1 VSSLRDKL
9 TEILQECYRPKK
21 EQKIWEWIE
30 ENCELPPE
38 SGAKLKGPID
48 TSVTPYSR
56 GIYDAYA
63 DNAVRF
69 ITIAKS
75 AQVGGT
81 TILKNLIL
89 WDIANHPCPGQYVTS
104 TDKVVTSFN
113 DRELEPHFRYC
124 KEVEKLAVRR
134 RDLWSKREKLFANG
148 ATLRLRGS
156 NSPNNLASFSAERI
170 KLDEVDKWPGESSRE
185 APAVEL
191 AIERSK
197 AYEEMRK
204 VCIIS
209 TPTVEYGALWQYYLR
224 GSQEKFHVPCFHCEF
239 RQELQI
245 GKRDEGGGLW
255 WPRECLRADGTWDLD
270 LVAREARYRCVQC
283 GKLIHRD
290 HKKLMNDEGEWV
302 RTNPNAPS
310 DHRSFHVSA
319 LYSPF
324 ETWGGIAKS
333 FLLSNGSAG
342 KMHNFYNNYLGLP
355 WRREATIVKRSAV
368 REIVEISPNYRRGEL
383 PIKPITIAMTVD
395 VQQTNFWWVIRA
407 WEKTGVSYLI
417 DYGAAIAYEDLGEIA
432 STKYEFD
439 GQVYEIYKALI
450 DSGYAA
456 THRKGVYDWC
466 LASRRKFVP
475 TKGASKSQGLRSS
488 VRISV
493 IEHKRDNE
501 REKLDLY
508 TYDDDIFKEE
518 LYRNKIKKRS
528 GKAWYL
534 PVDITNDYIEQ
545 LTAERLV
552 ERNLPRGG
560 IEFVWETSKD
570 NHLGDCEKMQLVF
583 WDVVAPYVRSE
594 EPEEEHGER
603 VEPLLK
609 VDTPLPE
616 WS

>member
-1 VSSLRDKL
+1 MSSLRDKL
-9 TEILQECYRPKK
+9 AEVLQRCYRPKK

-48 TSVTPYSR
+48 TNVTPYSR

-81 TILKNLIL
+81 TILKNLVL
-89 WDIANHPCPGQYVTS
+89 WDIANHPCPGQYITA
-104 TDKVVTSFN
+104 TDKLVTSFN

-124 KEVEKLAVRR
+124 KEVENLADRR
-134 RDLWSKREKLFANG
+134 RDKWSKREKIFKNG

-191 AIERSK
+191 AIDRTI
-197 AYEEMRK
+197 AYQDVRK

-209 TPTVEYGALWQYYLR
+209 TPTVEFGELWQYYLK
-224 GSQEKFHVPCFHCEF
+224 GSQEKFHVPCTHCGF
-239 RQELQI
+239 RQELYFFRKD
-245 GKRDEGGGLW
+245 GEGGLW
-255 WPRECLRADGTWDLD
+255 WPEECRRSDGTHDLD
-270 LVAREARYRCVQC
+270 LVERETRYQCAQC
-283 GKLIHRD
+283 GGLIHND
-290 HKKLMNDEGEWV
+290 QKKMMSAEGEWV
-302 RTNPNAPS
+302 RTNPDSPS
-310 DHRSFHVSA
+310 DHRSFHISA

-324 ETWGGIAKS
+324 ATWGGIAKS
-333 FLLSNGSAG
+333 FLQSQGSVG
-342 KMHNFYNNYLGLP
+342 RMHNFLNSYLGLP
-355 WRREATIVKRSAV
+355 WMRQATIVKRSV
-368 REIVEISPNYRRGEL
+368 IKEIVEISPDYRRGEL
-383 PIKPITIAMTVD
+383 PIKPIAIAMTVD

-407 WEKTGVSYLI
+407 WERTGVSYLI
-417 DYGAAIAYEDLGEIA
+417 DYGAAISYEDLGEIV

-439 GQVYEIYKALI
+439 GQVYGIYKALI

-456 THRKGVYDWC
+456 SHRKGVYDWC
-466 LASRRKFVP
+466 LASCGKFAP
-475 TKGASKSQGLRSS
+475 TKGASRSQGLRSS
-488 VRISV
+488 FRVSA
-493 IEHKRDNE
+493 IEHKRDRN
-501 REKLDLY
+501 REVLNLY

-518 LYRNKIKKRS
+518 LYRNRIKERS

-534 PVDITNDYIEQ
+534 PIDITNEYIEQ

-560 IEFVWETSKD
+560 IEFVWETSRD

-583 WDVVAPYVRSE
+583 WDVVAPYVGLN
-594 EPEEEHGER
+594 EPEDEQDER
-603 VEPLLK
+603 AEPQLV
-609 VDTPLPE
+609 VDIPPSE